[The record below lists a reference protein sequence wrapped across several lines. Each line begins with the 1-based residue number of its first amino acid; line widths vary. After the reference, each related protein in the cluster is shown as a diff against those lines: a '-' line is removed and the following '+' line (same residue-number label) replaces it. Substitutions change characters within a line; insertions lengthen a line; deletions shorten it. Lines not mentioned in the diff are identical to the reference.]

1 MTPTLVHDYLKWWS
15 VPLRLGGRG
24 TSYILKIAFQSNY
37 HNGTER
43 GGIFIKINI
52 KTPFLRKVF

>member
-1 MTPTLVHDYLKWWS
+1 MTPTLVYGYLKWWS

-24 TSYILKIAFQSNY
+24 ASYISEIAIKSNY
-37 HNGTER
+37 HIGTER